1 MQHSTALESTIHFS
15 PTISL
20 TPFTMSKFKEEKFI
34 QIDPEFAFSI
44 GSVESSSL
52 KEKKHNAIREELT
65 VFLGEFVGTFMFLAM
80 AFAGTQIANES
91 PAKMSPLLPASAS
104 SNKLPDPSKLIYI
117 SFVFAVA
124 LAANVAVF
132 SDISGAMFNPAVC
145 SSSPT
150 YPNFS

>member
-1 MQHSTALESTIHFS
+1 MQHYIAPEAAIHFS

-20 TPFTMSKFKEEKFI
+20 TPFTMSDFKEEKFI
-34 QIDPEFAFSI
+34 QVDPEFAFSI
-44 GSVESSSL
+44 GPVESSSL
-52 KEKKHNAIREELT
+52 KEEKHNAIREELT
-65 VFLGEFVGTFMFLAM
+65 VFLGEFVGTLMFLAM

-91 PAKMSPLLPASAS
+91 PVKMSP
-104 SNKLPDPSKLIYI
+104 LPDPSKLIYI

-145 SSSPT
+145 SSSLT